1 VGWALTLTEA
11 RRLELDK
18 PHPAE
23 LLSRLDKEI
32 TEQGVDLAGR
42 TIRDAVME
50 LGSPV
55 NDNHTG
61 HADRVFAVHNRTA
74 TFGYRLPGST
84 RFVITRRSA

>member
-32 TEQGVDLAGR
+32 TAQDIDLAGH
-42 TIRDAVME
+42 TIHDAVAE
-50 LGSPV
+50 LNDGNLGEHTDSLFPV
-55 NDNHTG
+55 
-61 HADRVFAVHNRTA
+61 RKRLA
-74 TFGYRLPGST
+74 TFGYTPKRSI
-84 RFVITRRSA
+84 RFAVPLRSAA